1 MLTCPCYGAVTLAD
15 LLTVL
20 CDAIGQLMPFTL
32 YEEQEQQLAATG
44 RSQLSMMRRTASAIG
59 KRVVLD

>member
-1 MLTCPCYGAVTLAD
+1 
-15 LLTVL
+15 
-20 CDAIGQLMPFTL
+20 MPFTL